1 MGTNSNDISMKIV
14 FTAENGSEN
23 VHKLSAIL
31 SCLDVLTPLH
41 HFQELDRTSLE
52 YGDPSLEIKNLLTL
66 LHIEED
72 SFNEFVKNIGL
83 KSLGMQ

>member
-1 MGTNSNDISMKIV
+1 MDLKMSTNYRP
-14 FTAENGSEN
+14 FC
-23 VHKLSAIL
+23 LS
-31 SCLDVLTPLH
+31 LDVLTPLH